1 MPDLK
6 MLAIA
11 LIVVLILGFV
21 GFDLYANRQSQ
32 SSDIGP
38 ELLSE
43 LRALQQGQQESK
55 AQKEANDVKHTSA
68 MSVLQSE
75 LRALQQLLRAR
86 DGVAQKLVDKK
97 QKVYVKETVDQI
109 RADYLASVAS
119 VSGNNWRALLL
130 LGYW

>member
-21 GFDLYANRQSQ
+21 GFDLYPNRQSQ